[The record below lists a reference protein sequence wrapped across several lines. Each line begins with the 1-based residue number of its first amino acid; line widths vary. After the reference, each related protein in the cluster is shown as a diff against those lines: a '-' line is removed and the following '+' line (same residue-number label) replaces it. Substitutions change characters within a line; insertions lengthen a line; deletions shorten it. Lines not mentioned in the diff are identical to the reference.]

1 MFIAGSLI
9 ENVSISREN
18 VKRNKIELLCSVVNS
33 IKVLPDEKYPNKQ
46 ASRQIMKYLNTI

>member
-18 VKRNKIELLCSVVNS
+18 AKRNKIELLCSVVNS
-33 IKVLPDEKYPNKQ
+33 IKVLPDEKYPNTQ